1 MWLTHDCVALFPHER
16 NVKGVGKV
24 SNSRLYHI
32 DWSET
37 GEGLATS
44 FTPPLAVALVHHFF
58 VALITQTRGIEQTI
72 CVLDLGHVAVDE
84 KYMTLIGIILLSD
97 KSIDF
102 TDQVKVACF
111 FNCVFAKQRLL
122 LTSAVAL
129 SRLLCQVLK
138 VQDVILSSLL
148 QV

>member
-1 MWLTHDCVALFPHER
+1 MFPHER
-16 NVKGVGKV
+16 DVKGVGKV

-44 FTPPLAVALVHHFF
+44 FTPPLAVALVRHFF
-58 VALITQTRGIEQTI
+58 VALITQTGGIEQTI
-72 CVLDLGHVAVDE
+72 CVLDLRHVAVDE

-102 TDQVKVACF
+102 TDQV
-111 FNCVFAKQRLL
+111 
-122 LTSAVAL
+122 
-129 SRLLCQVLK
+129 
-138 VQDVILSSLL
+138 
-148 QV
+148 

>member
-1 MWLTHDCVALFPHER
+1 MFPHER
-16 NVKGVGKV
+16 DVEGVGKV

-37 GEGLATS
+37 GKSLATS
-44 FTPPLAVALVHHFF
+44 FTSPLAVALFRNFF
-58 VALITQTRGIEQTI
+58 VALITQTGRIEQTI
-72 CVLDLGHVAVDE
+72 CVLDLRNVAVDE
-84 KYMTLIGIILLSD
+84 KYMTLIGVILLSD

-111 FNCVFAKQRLL
+111 FNCVLAKQRLF
-122 LTSAVAL
+122 LTSSVAL